1 MSKII
6 LSQKY
11 ISNICKLALNED
23 LYPSGDITTDLIKH
37 KLNKSAKIVSNE
49 KGILAGIDFVK
60 HTFNLI
66 DKKIKVTFKKKN
78 GSTIKKGEVVCVI
91 KGEIKNIL
99 IGERVALN
107 FLSHISGIA
116 TKTKKMC
123 DIAKNAGWTKKK
135 CDKNLKSL

>member
-23 LYPSGDITTDLIKH
+23 LYPSGDITTDLITH

-49 KGILAGIDFVK
+49 QGILAGTDFVK

-66 DKKIKVTFKKKN
+66 DKKIKVTFKKKKRIN
-78 GSTIKKGEVVCVI
+78 YQK
-91 KGEIKNIL
+91 
-99 IGERVALN
+99 R
-107 FLSHISGIA
+107 
-116 TKTKKMC
+116 
-123 DIAKNAGWTKKK
+123 
-135 CDKNLKSL
+135 